1 MELDPDGT
9 AQFYDRF
16 DRLIPPTGDLP
27 RPVCSYVEHTLYTMA
42 KLGIDEH
49 TTLPN
54 WDGKVPQY
62 RRVVEALIRRHPAQ

>member
-1 MELDPDGT
+1 M
-9 AQFYDRF
+9 
-16 DRLIPPTGDLP
+16 
-27 RPVCSYVEHTLYTMA
+27 CSYVEHTVHTMA
-42 KLGIDEH
+42 KLGVDEH